1 MYAFLAPLL
10 ILLAL
15 AGCSKP
21 VDQTDPVRPALVY
34 TIVEH
39 GSQQIAAY
47 SGEIHARRE
56 TALGFRVGGKVA
68 ARMVEPGD
76 SVKPGQVLGRLDP
89 ADAQLA
95 RNQAAAQLAGAESD
109 ALNAAAEL
117 ARAQKLVEKKF
128 LSQSVLEARMNASA
142 AASARLHAARAQFE
156 LAGNQSNYTALTA
169 DAAGVVTTVRFE
181 VGQVVGAGQEVA
193 RVAYSGEQ
201 EVHVRL
207 GEAQAQ
213 GIKPGLGVQVRLW
226 TAPQRPY
233 AGTVREIAPA
243 ADENRTYLVK
253 VTVNQADSAI
263 KLGMTAS
270 VRMPGAVHADKAT
283 LGVSLP
289 PGALFQQ
296 GKQAAVWVVNAQQEV
311 EPVPVEIVQF
321 GNDAVLVQGALPV
334 GTRVIA
340 AGAHKLHPR
349 QKIQPQPFET
359 FNKAGA

>member
-1 MYAFLAPLL
+1 MYALFLPPL

-15 AGCSKP
+15 AGCSRP

-34 TIVEH
+34 TVVES
-39 GSQQIAAY
+39 GSQGIAAY

-56 TALGFRVGGKVA
+56 AALGFRVGGKVA
-68 ARMVEPGD
+68 MRMVEPGD

-109 ALNAAAEL
+109 AHNAAAEL

-128 LSQSVLEARMNASA
+128 LSQSALDARMNTAS
-142 AASARLHAARAQFE
+142 AASARLQTARAQFD
-156 LAGNQSNYTALTA
+156 LAANQSNYTALTA
-169 DAAGVVTTVRFE
+169 DAAGVVTTIRFE

-193 RVAYSGEQ
+193 RVAYSGEK
-201 EVHVRL
+201 EVHIRL

-213 GIKPGLGVQVRLW
+213 GIKPGLPVQVRLW
-226 TAPQRPY
+226 TAPQQSY
-233 AGTVREIAPA
+233 AGIVREIAPA
-243 ADENRTYLVK
+243 ADENRTFLVK
-253 VTVNQADSAI
+253 VTVDQLGQDV

-270 VRMPGAVHADKAT
+270 VRFPGAEHADKVNP
-283 LGVSLP
+283 GVSLP

-296 GKQAAVWVVNAQQEV
+296 GKQAAVWVVNSQQEV
-311 EPVPVEIVQF
+311 ESVPVEIVQF
-321 GNDAVLVQGALPV
+321 RTDALLVQGALPV
-334 GTRVIA
+334 GSRVIA

-349 QKIQPQPFET
+349 QKIQPTPYET
-359 FNKAGA
+359 FNKAGS